1 MLNRIKQRILW
12 VGAAIVSSLSACGGG
27 GSSANGSP
35 PDQGS
40 TSSGIAVS
48 WSGVVTAAG
57 KPLTGAQLSIY
68 AAGSNRSSAPVLLA
82 QTITDSQGRYAVTSI
97 PALPADGQLVY
108 VQAKGGNTVA
118 GAASNTAISL
128 MSLSGAYCAA
138 GNNCGF
144 ASNVSINELTTVA
157 ATYSL
162 ATYMSSAGTVS
173 GNKTGIITATK
184 TATSLVN
191 MATGKLTPLLTPD
204 NCSTAT
210 GVVNCE
216 TAQKIN
222 TLASILSLCTG
233 SSAGS
238 AACSNVL
245 GSGTPSKDTLDLIL
259 STATQAVLRNS
270 SSKLFNNLPAA
281 PLFAPVLSNAPA
293 DWNLALSFSGGG
305 LDLPVGI
312 AIDASGNVWVT
323 NNGQANALSK
333 FSADGTV
340 LSPNGGWTGNGL
352 SGPQGLAVDLSGRI
366 WVANWAQGGGAT
378 ISVFNN
384 DGTTASGSP
393 IGSKLINGIESV
405 SGPVG
410 LALTP
415 DGGMWVAN
423 YSNASIT
430 KYNSSLQLQTGPVTG
445 AGLSFPTALA
455 VDNSGN
461 VWLINNSNSSISE
474 FFSNGVPVQSGA
486 YKSTGL
492 NAPSGLALSANGN
505 LWVSNQVANSL
516 LQIAGGSTPAPV
528 CPNIVTNTNTGC
540 TAISFSTG
548 ELGFYGPTRIAV
560 DGAGNVW
567 VANTLGNSV
576 IAISGNGNPLS
587 AKGGYRLKDTLE
599 PLDVAIDAAGN
610 VWVVNYGTSTLS
622 KFIGIAAPVA
632 VPRQGQPVSL

>member
-1 MLNRIKQRILW
+1 MLNIIRPIVVL
-12 VGAAIVSSLSACGGG
+12 VLAAIVVSLSACGGG
-27 GSSANGSP
+27 GSSANSSV
-35 PDQGS
+35 PDQS
-40 TSSGIAVS
+40 SASSGIAVS
-48 WSGVVTAAG
+48 WSGIVTAAG

-68 AAGSNRSSAPVLLA
+68 TAGSNRSSAPVLLA
-82 QTITDSQGRYAVTSI
+82 KTITDSQGRYAVTSI

-108 VQAKGGNTVA
+108 VQANGGNTVT
-118 GAASNTAISL
+118 GAASNGAISML
-128 MSLSGAYCAA
+128 SLSGAYCVT
-138 GNNCGF
+138 GNNCSF
-144 ASNVSINELTTVA
+144 TNNVTVNELTTVA
-157 ATYSL
+157 AAYSL
-162 ATYMSSAGTVS
+162 ATYMSSTGAVS
-173 GNKTGIITATK
+173 GNKAGIITATK
-184 TATSLVN
+184 TAASLIN

-210 GVVNCE
+210 GKVNCD
-216 TAQKIN
+216 TAQKLN

-238 AACSNVL
+238 TACNSVL
-245 GSGTPSKDTLDLIL
+245 GSGAQFKDTLDLVL
-259 STATQAVLRNS
+259 STATQATLRNNG
-270 SSKLFNNLPAA
+270 SKLFNNLPAA
-281 PLFAPVLSNAPA
+281 PLYAPVLSTAPS

-305 LDLPVGI
+305 LDLPVGM
-312 AIDASGNVWVT
+312 AIDEAGNVWVT
-323 NNGQANALSK
+323 NDGQANALSK

-340 LSPNGGWTGNGL
+340 LSPAGGWTGNGL
-352 SGPQGLAVDLSGRI
+352 SGPQGLAVDLSGRV

-384 DGTTASGSP
+384 DGTAASGSP
-393 IGSKLINGIESV
+393 LGSKIINGIESI

-415 DGGMWVAN
+415 DGGMWIAN
-423 YSNASIT
+423 YSNASMT
-430 KYNSSLQLQTGPVTG
+430 KFSSSLQLQIGPVTG
-445 AGLSFPTALA
+445 GGLSFPTALV
-455 VDNSGN
+455 VDNGGH
-461 VWLINNSNSSISE
+461 VWLLNNSNSNISE

-492 NAPSGLALSANGN
+492 NAPAGLALSGNGN

-516 LQIAGGSTPAPV
+516 VQIAGGSTPPPV

-540 TAISFSTG
+540 TAISFSAG

-576 IAISGNGNPLS
+576 IVISGDGNPLS
-587 AKGGYRLKDTLE
+587 TKGGYRLKDTLE
-599 PLDVAIDAAGN
+599 PLDIAIDAAGN

-632 VPRQGQPVSL
+632 VPRQGQPVAL